1 MEPKSTRRAA
11 SRRPRAVN
19 GFSTKAAPSSS
30 SARFSNIR
38 TSRPPQIDLSLFKTF
53 TFREGLALQFRA
65 EAFNFANTPWFGGP
79 NTTAGSA
86 AFGVVTPSQNNDQRN
101 VQLAL
106 KLIF

>member
-1 MEPKSTRRAA
+1 MS
-11 SRRPRAVN
+11 
-19 GFSTKAAPSSS
+19 
-30 SARFSNIR
+30 
-38 TSRPPQIDLSLFKTF
+38 
-53 TFREGLALQFRA
+53 LQFRA

-86 AFGVVTPSQNNDQRN
+86 AFGVVTPSQVNDQRN